1 MIRVYCG
8 DCGSTDVY
16 RKRIAYWCE
25 KSSRWLDEP
34 YSDEFYCDQCSGS
47 NIKEKD
53 VRDDT

>member
-1 MIRVYCG
+1 MIRVYCE

-34 YSDEFYCDQCSGS
+34 YSDEFYCDQCSGN
-47 NIKEKD
+47 NIKEKE